1 MYAEFPYA
9 NPLFSNAQ
17 LIHLDVIFGAGAGSD
32 LLKSEILYTS
42 IYRMLFILY
51 KIKKSS
57 KSCGCPPHPPIPPPP
72 PHAHTCPSCLIIVL

>member
-1 MYAEFPYA
+1 MYAEFSYA
-9 NPLFSNAQ
+9 NPLFSNAH

-42 IYRMLFILY
+42 IYRMVFILY

-57 KSCGCPPHPPIPPPP
+57 KSCGFPPPPP
-72 PHAHTCPSCLIIVL
+72 PHPPTPPPTPTHAPHV

>member
-17 LIHLDVIFGAGAGSD
+17 LIPLDVIFGAGAGSD

-42 IYRMLFILY
+42 IYRMLIILY

-57 KSCGCPPHPPIPPPP
+57 KSCGCPPPPHPPTPPPTP
-72 PHAHTCPSCLIIVL
+72 THAPHV